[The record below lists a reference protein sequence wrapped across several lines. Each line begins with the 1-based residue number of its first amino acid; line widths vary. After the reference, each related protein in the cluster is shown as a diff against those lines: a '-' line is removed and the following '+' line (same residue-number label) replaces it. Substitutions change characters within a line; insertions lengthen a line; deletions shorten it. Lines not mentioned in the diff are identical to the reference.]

1 MSAVDCV
8 PLFPAEQVP
17 AILNILLDHTQTL
30 RKSSETEHEDD
41 LSDRLMKRLRLD
53 PWIRRSPFSTIRE
66 FRVYDGPV
74 DEAGHSGRIDI
85 CFMCMGGDQTYFAVE
100 AKNLHVTYASGWKS
114 KVSDYVT
121 SDQGMMCFVTSKYS
135 AAQQTGAMLGYVFDG
150 DIDQARISIARAIEA
165 NRLAL
170 KVEGENG
177 LVRSDIVKRA
187 EHVDESHH
195 RIHLRPFTI
204 YHLLVPV

>member
-30 RKSSETEHEDD
+30 RKTSDTEHEDD
-41 LSDRLMKRLRLD
+41 LSDRLVKRLRLD
-53 PWIRRSPFSTIRE
+53 PRIRDSPFSPIRE
-66 FRVYDGPV
+66 FRVYDGPI

-100 AKNLHVTYASGWKS
+100 AKNLHVTYTSGWKS
-114 KVSDYVT
+114 RVTEYVT
-121 SDQGMMCFVTSKYS
+121 SDQGMMCFVTSRYA
-135 AAQQTGAMLGYVFDG
+135 AAQQVGAMLGYVFNG
-150 DIDQARISIARAIEA
+150 DIDQARIRIARAIEA

-170 KVEGENG
+170 KIEGENG
-177 LVRSDIVKRA
+177 LVRSNIVERT
-187 EHVDESHH
+187 ERVDESHH
-195 RIHLRPFTI
+195 RFNRRPFTI

>member
-17 AILNILLDHTQTL
+17 AILNILLDHAQTL

-53 PWIRRSPFSTIRE
+53 PWIRSSPFTPIRE

-74 DEAGHSGRIDI
+74 DKAGHSGRIDI
-85 CFMCMGGDQTYFAVE
+85 CFMCMGGDQTYFAIE

-121 SDQGMMCFVTSKYS
+121 SDQGMMCFVASKYS
-135 AAQQTGAMLGYVFDG
+135 AAQQMGAMLGYVFDG
-150 DIDQARISIARAIEA
+150 DIDQARISIARAIET

-187 EHVDESHH
+187 ERVDESHH
-195 RIHLRPFTI
+195 RFDLRPFSI

>member
-1 MSAVDCV
+1 MSVADFV
-8 PLFPAEQVP
+8 PLFPEEQVP
-17 AILNILLDHTQTL
+17 TILNIVLDNAQTL
-30 RKSSETEHEDD
+30 HKKSETEHEND
-41 LSDRLMKRLRLD
+41 LSDRLVKRIRID
-53 PWIRRSPFSTIRE
+53 PRIRYSPFVPLRE
-66 FRVYDGPV
+66 FAVYDGCI

-85 CFMCMGGDQTYFAVE
+85 CFMCTGGDQTYFAIE

-150 DIDQARISIARAIEA
+150 NLDKAREDIARAIDV
-165 NRLAL
+165 NQLTLKLA
-170 KVEGENG
+170 GTDG
-177 LVRSDIVKRA
+177 LIRSDIVKRA
-187 EHVDESHH
+187 ERIDESHH
-195 RIHLRPFTI
+195 QFGPRPFTI